1 MSPLRPTLLLLLAT
15 LPLPAAA
22 QRVVEI
28 SGANF
33 RPLPLA
39 YPSALPRGAP
49 ADAVREFD
57 DALLFDFTAAGIFDV
72 LDRKGFLASPGE
84 GATVSSISFPRWS
97 DVGAEVLVKVELA
110 QAGDGVRAD
119 LRAFTVGSGTEKFKL
134 SESGPARDVRKLAH
148 LLADKVYEQ
157 FTGEPGPFRGHIAYV
172 RRAGA
177 NKDVYLA
184 DWDGKNA
191 RRVTQGGLNLLPA
204 VLPGEEAVAFTSY
217 MKGKPDLYAQRPGG
231 APRPLEQKGQMATGV
246 AYSPDGRYL
255 AYALA
260 QGESAQIHVARAD
273 GSDARQVTNTPN
285 YINTSPTWSPDG
297 RQLAFVSNRAGSPQ
311 VYVMNADGS
320 NVRRLTF
327 QGAYNQ
333 TPDWSPRGD
342 LVVFTARDERNAFDV
357 FTVAVDSGKVERITQ
372 GEGNNE
378 EACFS
383 PNGRLVLFTSTR
395 RGSREL
401 WVSTLDGKRQQPLPL
416 EKGEYTT
423 PDWSR

>member
-1 MSPLRPTLLLLLAT
+1 MSPLRLLLLLLAA

-39 YPSALPRGAP
+39 YPAALPRGAP
-49 ADAVREFD
+49 AEVLKDFD
-57 DALLFDFTAAGIFDV
+57 EALLFDFTAAGIFDV
-72 LDRKGFLASPGE
+72 LDRKGFLAAPTE
-84 GATVSSISFPRWS
+84 GANAGSISFPRWS
-97 DVGAEVLVKVELA
+97 DVGAEVLVKVELT

-134 SESGPARDVRKLAH
+134 SESAPARDARKLAH
-148 LLADKVYEQ
+148 ALADKVYEQ
-157 FTGEPGPFRGHIAYV
+157 FTGEPGPFRGRITYV
-172 RRAGA
+172 RRVGA

-184 DWDGKNA
+184 DWDGNGA
-191 RRVTQGGLNLLPA
+191 RRVTQGGLNLLPT
-204 VLPGEEAVAFTSY
+204 LFPGEEAVAFTSY

-246 AYSPDGRYL
+246 AYSPDGRFI

-260 QGESAQIHVARAD
+260 QGESAQVHVARAD
-273 GSDARQVTNTPN
+273 GSEARQVTNTPN
-285 YINTSPTWSPDG
+285 YINSSPAWSPDG

-327 QGAYNQ
+327 QGTYNQ

-342 LVVFTARDERNAFDV
+342 LVAFTARDERNAFDV
-357 FTVAVDSGKVERITQ
+357 FTVAVDSGKIERVTQ

-383 PNGRLVLFTSTR
+383 PNGRLLLFTSTR
-395 RGSREL
+395 RGAREL
-401 WVSTLDGKRQQPLPL
+401 WVSTLDGKRQAPLPMG
-416 EKGEYTT
+416 KGEYTT